1 MWECNVSKCLT
12 CRHILKSIVK
22 ELNEKQECIPVGYVP
37 PARYRTGVS
46 VQGGS
51 LFQGFSVWGGES
63 LCPGGHCQG
72 GSLSGGVS
80 VMETSW
86 TETLPSPRGQ
96 TDNCEN
102 ITWQT
107 SFAGEKKAKF
117 WFPLELDQ
125 TCVRPGSRPLE
136 CSHLANST
144 ESISCY
150 QRKMSGITTR
160 INPLLSLY

>member
-1 MWECNVSKCLT
+1 M
-12 CRHILKSIVK
+12 K

-51 LFQGFSVWGGES
+51 LFQGFSDWGES

-72 GSLSGGVS
+72 ESLSGGVS

-107 SFAGEKKAKF
+107 SFAGEKKQNFGFLWNLIKPAF
-117 WFPLELDQ
+117 DQ
-125 TCVRPGSRPLE
+125 APDPWNVAT
-136 CSHLANST
+136 
-144 ESISCY
+144 
-150 QRKMSGITTR
+150 
-160 INPLLSLY
+160 